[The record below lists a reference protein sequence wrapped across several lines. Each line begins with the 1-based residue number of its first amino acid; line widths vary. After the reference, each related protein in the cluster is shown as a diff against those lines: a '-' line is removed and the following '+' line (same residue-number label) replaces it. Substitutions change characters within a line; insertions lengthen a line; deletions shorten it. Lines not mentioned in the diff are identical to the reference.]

1 MEKRCDLCDHI
12 SEKTKVDSLYFKRSF
27 AIHGHLAHDHIP
39 EGKIRWFVYQIVDIP
54 CGKEIIGS
62 TTNPNLRWANYK
74 SCCNRMKSN
83 GTGLCKHFM
92 EGCPNDKGDVHKKNL
107 SFSLVDFFDT
117 TNEKLKK
124 ANHLPGPKC
133 RCRECMKLKEIEDKW
148 ILKMGS
154 FYGSSGLNR
163 RDEIKK
169 KSRSGH

>member
-1 MEKRCDLCDHI
+1 MTLSTSRD
-12 SEKTKVDSLYFKRSF
+12 
-27 AIHGHLAHDHIP
+27 HGHLVHDHVP

-54 CGKEIIGS
+54 CEKEIIGS

-74 SCCNRMKSN
+74 SCCNRGKSN

-117 TNEKLKK
+117 TSEKLRK

-133 RCRECMKLKEIEDKW
+133 RCKECMKLKEIEDKW